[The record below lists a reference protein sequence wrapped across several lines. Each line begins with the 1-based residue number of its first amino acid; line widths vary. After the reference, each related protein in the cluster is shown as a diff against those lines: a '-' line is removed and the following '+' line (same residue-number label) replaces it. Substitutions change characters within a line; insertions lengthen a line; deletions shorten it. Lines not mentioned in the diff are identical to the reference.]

1 MGDNLL
7 QVIVLMFKMSD
18 LKQYMETLNSDYS
31 IYNLNCSPH

>member
-1 MGDNLL
+1 
-7 QVIVLMFKMSD
+7 MSD